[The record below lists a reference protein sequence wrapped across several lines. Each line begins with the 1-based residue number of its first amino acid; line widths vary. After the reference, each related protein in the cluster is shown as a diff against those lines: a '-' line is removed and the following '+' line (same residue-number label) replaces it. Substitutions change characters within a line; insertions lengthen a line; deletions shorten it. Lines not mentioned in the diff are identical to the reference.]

1 MSHNKTQI
9 SPIPPEDYG
18 ERFIKFITGLTM
30 TAEEAE
36 REKQSVDQFDGT
48 HRQTSFG
55 LSRKS
60 TDKVVHQAEKQAQKT
75 MQQGAN
81 EETAPDRTLTSMSS
95 PSAEMTGGMGGQTLP
110 VVEEDGEAG
119 SRDHS
124 PHNRK
129 VNALDETRNAPPC
142 PDRAPP
148 PPPPLRDPPS
158 KHKHLPSIHPLPRLS
173 MTDPPTVTV
182 PEDR

>member
-1 MSHNKTQI
+1 MSNNKSQI

-36 REKQSVDQFDGT
+36 REKQSGDHLDGA

-60 TDKVVHQAEKQAQKT
+60 TDKVVQNAEKQAYKT
-75 MQQGAN
+75 EQQGAN
-81 EETAPDRTLTSMSS
+81 EETTPDRTLTSMRST
-95 PSAEMTGGMGGQTLP
+95 SAEIPGGLGGQTLP
-110 VVEEDGEAG
+110 VVEEDGEAA

-124 PHNRK
+124 PNNQKDK
-129 VNALDETRNAPPC
+129 VLGGRGESPPC

-148 PPPPLRDPPS
+148 PPPLKDPPV
-158 KHKHLPSIHPLPRLS
+158 KHKHLPSITPLQRLS
-173 MTDPPTVTV
+173 MTESPKVMSR
-182 PEDR
+182 EDR

>member
-1 MSHNKTQI
+1 MSHDKKQI
-9 SPIPPEDYG
+9 SPIPPENYG

-36 REKQSVDQFDGT
+36 REKQSGQFDGM

-60 TDKVVHQAEKQAQKT
+60 TDKVVHQAEKQAIKT
-75 MQQGAN
+75 KRQGAD
-81 EETAPDRTLTSMSS
+81 EETTPDRTLTSVRS
-95 PSAEMTGGMGGQTLP
+95 PSAEMGVGMGGQTLP

-124 PHNRK
+124 PNNQKDSR
-129 VNALDETRNAPPC
+129 ESPPC
-142 PDRAPP
+142 PDRTPP
-148 PPPPLRDPPS
+148 PPPPLRDPPN
-158 KHKHLPSIHPLPRLS
+158 KPKYLPSVPPLPNMS
-173 MTDPPTVTV
+173 MTDSPTVMT
-182 PEDR
+182 PHDQ

>member
-1 MSHNKTQI
+1 MSHDKKQI

-36 REKQSVDQFDGT
+36 REKQSGDQFDGT

-55 LSRKS
+55 LSRRS
-60 TDKVVHQAEKQAQKT
+60 TDKVVHQAEKQANKT
-75 MQQGAN
+75 KRQGAD
-81 EETAPDRTLTSMSS
+81 EEAMPDRTLTSVRS

-124 PHNRK
+124 PNNHK
-129 VNALDETRNAPPC
+129 DERGDSPPC
-142 PDRAPP
+142 PNRAAP

-158 KHKHLPSIHPLPRLS
+158 KYKHLQSVSPLPRLS
-173 MTDPPTVTV
+173 MTDSPAVMT

>member
-1 MSHNKTQI
+1 MSHDKRQI
-9 SPIPPEDYG
+9 SPIPPEEYG

-36 REKQSVDQFDGT
+36 REKQSGDQSDGT
-48 HRQTSFG
+48 HRQNSFG

-60 TDKVVHQAEKQAQKT
+60 TDRVVHQAEKQANKT
-75 MQQGAN
+75 KQHGAN
-81 EETAPDRTLTSMSS
+81 EETAPDRTLTSVRS

-124 PHNRK
+124 PNNQK
-129 VNALDETRNAPPC
+129 VEKGDSPPC

-148 PPPPLRDPPS
+148 PPPPPWRDPPS
-158 KHKHLPSIHPLPRLS
+158 KHKHLPSIAPLPRLS
-173 MTDPPTVTV
+173 MTDSPAVMS